1 MLVCN
6 YFSIGNDIRESVCNC
21 LWSDHIPIAA
31 SLGTHKHHWLTKSIL
46 TWGHHPQTLIHS
58 VQHFWQPIFFI
69 SDGLYLHKIFQV
81 FVSVGFPSLL
91 SIIFFFFLLLVQ
103 SKCKVYQSIMCC
115 RTFIIFNLRRKYYR
129 WKVSY
134 FFIVLSITGKAYHM
148 TMWNWNYTELSWKIQ
163 PSGIIWHN
171 MCHITTTLTKRCT
184 VLPWNSFKL
193 WFYY

>member
-1 MLVCN
+1 MKWPHPYCCIFG
-6 YFSIGNDIRESVCNC
+6 Y
-21 LWSDHIPIAA
+21 
-31 SLGTHKHHWLTKSIL
+31 
-46 TWGHHPQTLIHS
+46 PQTSLIDQIHPDVGPS
-58 VQHFWQPIFFI
+58 PPDPHPLGAAFLTTHFLHFWWSLPAQNI
-69 SDGLYLHKIFQV
+69 SSICECRF
-81 FVSVGFPSLL
+81 SL
-91 SIIFFFFLLLVQ
+91 SFEYHIFFFLLLVQ